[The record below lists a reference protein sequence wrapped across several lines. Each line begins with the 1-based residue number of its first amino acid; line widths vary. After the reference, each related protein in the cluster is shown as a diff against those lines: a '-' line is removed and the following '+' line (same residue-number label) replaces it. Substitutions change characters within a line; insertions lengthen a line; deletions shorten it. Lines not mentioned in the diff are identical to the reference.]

1 VGWACSP
8 QVYVSLDFM
17 TQKVSEVGS
26 EEEKRWAAIQEKYA
40 ATPRQCDLKY
50 ELGSVDDMEAMDASD
65 FLGPIVFLWLGILF
79 ASLHGGGKAVGNV
92 VAVLGRSIS
101 SRRLSTTFG
110 RINSRRMSEL
120 PTGRQMSKRQM
131 SGAMPPMT
139 AELPTGRQMSGAKPP
154 MTAELQIAEVERVQR
169 AEVERQVAE
178 AVREALANLAN
189 SHPASL
195 PPGRLTTAVAEAE
208 LRDAT
213 WTQLQAKRGD
223 GVVGTEPSTQRQ
235 DTSSDLG
242 KSHSSGSYLP
252 APDLCAL
259 ARYDTTSAPM
269 SFTAV

>member
-1 VGWACSP
+1 MIGACQHGLTFTWPSP
-8 QVYVSLDFM
+8 DAPL
-17 TQKVSEVGS
+17 
-26 EEEKRWAAIQEKYA
+26 AAQ
-40 ATPRQCDLKY
+40 LKY
-50 ELGSVDDMEAMDASD
+50 ELESADIMEPMDASD

-79 ASLHGGGKAVGNV
+79 ASLHGGSKAVVQHSGKV

-110 RINSRRMSEL
+110 RIGSRREL
-120 PTGRQMSKRQM
+120 KLSTGRQMP
-131 SGAMPPMT
+131 GAM
-139 AELPTGRQMSGAKPP
+139 PP

-242 KSHSSGSYLP
+242 KSQSSGSYLP
-252 APDLCAL
+252 APDLCAP
-259 ARYDTTSAPM
+259 AHYDTMSAPR

>member
-1 VGWACSP
+1 MIGACQHGLTFTWPSP
-8 QVYVSLDFM
+8 DAPL
-17 TQKVSEVGS
+17 
-26 EEEKRWAAIQEKYA
+26 AAQ
-40 ATPRQCDLKY
+40 LKY

-110 RINSRRMSEL
+110 RMNSRRVLKLS
-120 PTGRQMSKRQM
+120 TGRQIAR
-131 SGAMPPMT
+131 AM
-139 AELPTGRQMSGAKPP
+139 PP

-223 GVVGTEPSTQRQ
+223 GVGGTEPSTQRQ